1 MAYTTDDLAQIRKAI
16 LDLASGLRVARVTK
30 DGRTIEYSGS
40 ADLDK
45 LREVERQIISYLDT
59 GKARRTRTRYVTTS
73 KGL

>member
-1 MAYTTDDLAQIRKAI
+1 MAYTAEDLAQIRKAI

-40 ADLDK
+40 DDLDK
-45 LREVERQIISYLDT
+45 LQQLERQIVSSLDL
-59 GKARRTRTRYVTTS
+59 KRSRRTRTRQVITS